1 MPWSTKTHTFS
12 PSTIARSS
20 EVNDNFDDMVDQLNI
35 AAPSGMISLWSGS
48 IASIPSGWYLCDGNN
63 STPNLRNRFV
73 VGAGSSYAVG
83 DTGGEDTHTLTES
96 EMPSHTHIQNAHK
109 HAIGYSFAN
118 GTVVSEVRS
127 GDTSGASPDSS
138 MMENTTA
145 TNQNTGGGAAHEN
158 RPPYYALAYM
168 MKS

>member
-1 MPWSTKTHTFS
+1 MPWATKTHTFS

-35 AAPSGMISLWSGS
+35 AAPSGMITIWSGS

-73 VGAGSSYAVG
+73 VGAGSSYAVA
-83 DTGGEDTHTLTES
+83 DTGGAATHTLTEA
-96 EMPSHTHIQNAHK
+96 ELPSYNGKWYGNRWCNDWTGSVIGGDV
-109 HAIGYSFAN
+109 AIGFQQV
-118 GTVVSEVRS
+118 GS
-127 GDTSGASPDSS
+127 GS
-138 MMENTTA
+138 
-145 TNQNTGGGAAHEN
+145 AHN
-158 RPPYYALAYM
+158 NLPPYYALAYM

>member
-1 MPWSTKTHTFS
+1 MSWASKTHTFS
-12 PSTIARSS
+12 PSTIAKSA

-35 AAPSGMISLWSGS
+35 AAPSGVITIWSGS

-63 STPNLRNRFV
+63 STPNLRDRFV

-83 DTGGEDTHTLTES
+83 DTGGEATHILTIA
-96 EMPSHTHIQNAHK
+96 EMPAHDHVITGGTAGGTGFVRRDALNNSNHT
-109 HAIGYSFAN
+109 
-118 GTVVSEVRS
+118 
-127 GDTSGASPDSS
+127 
-138 MMENTTA
+138 
-145 TNQNTGGGAAHEN
+145 TNQTGSGSAHEN

>member
-1 MPWSTKTHTFS
+1 MSWASKTHTFS
-12 PSTIARSS
+12 PSTVAKSA

-35 AAPSGMISLWSGS
+35 AAPSGVITIWSGS

-63 STPNLRNRFV
+63 STPNLRDRFV

-83 DTGGEDTHTLTES
+83 DTGGEATHVLLEA
-96 EMPSHTHIQNAHK
+96 EMPAHN
-109 HAIGYSFAN
+109 HSIGADG
-118 GTVVSEVRS
+118 GTDNVS
-127 GDTSGASPDSS
+127 
-138 MMENTTA
+138 
-145 TNQNTGGGAAHEN
+145 NTGVARYDGGPASGSGVTTTTKGSGSAHEN